1 MSTVRK
7 VLFLSAIIIL
17 ITLTA
22 STSPLDDSTLLGN
35 PTRYAIAQ
43 QAAPDHD
50 QPVASRDL
58 PADIRNLP
66 AASSALTAADSEIPN
81 GINFLIEDQSFDLSN
96 PSAAYDSSRNEYWV
110 VYEANYY
117 QTIRAARL
125 SAQGRVLSTID
136 VAYHSSQVLKN
147 PDLAYNSATGA
158 FLVVWDY
165 YDGSRNRIYGRIL
178 DPNGVLGPETNLGTG
193 VALRDRYK
201 PAVAYA
207 STSDKFMVVWESV
220 VWQSAGTYDV
230 EAQIVTSYGTLENE
244 NFFVAIGNVDFIHYE
259 PDLAYNRSRNEY
271 LVAWVQEEKD
281 ISQTD
286 IFARRVTAN
295 GVILDGTAITIG
307 YHTTPETG
315 PVVAAIP
322 TVPNYGMYAVAWELH
337 YSEIDSDIYA
347 RGVTGLGVAN
357 SVVQVTASGDH
368 EQYPAI
374 VGNEARDQ
382 FLVSWTGPY
391 PAPYINTG
399 IWTRPLLLDGSLTS
413 QRTLVAGLYADHSA
427 LAASNT
433 GINLLT
439 YQDPNLFVPV
449 TLDIWGYL
457 WIYRSYMPIVTK

>member
-1 MSTVRK
+1 
-7 VLFLSAIIIL
+7 
-17 ITLTA
+17 
-22 STSPLDDSTLLGN
+22 LDNSTLREY
-35 PTRYAIAQ
+35 PTRDAIVQ
-43 QAAPDHD
+43 QAA
-50 QPVASRDL
+50 AGRDL
-58 PADIRNLP
+58 PAGGSTQI
-66 AASSALTAADSEIPN
+66 TADSGIPS
-81 GINFLIEDQSFDLSN
+81 GINFLIEDLSYDLSN

-110 VYEANYY
+110 VYEANYK

-125 SAQGRVLSTID
+125 SAQGRVLAYTDI
-136 VAYHSSQVLKN
+136 AYHPSQVLKN

-165 YDGSRNRIYGRIL
+165 YDGSRNHIYGRIL
-178 DPNGVLGPETNLGTG
+178 DPVGVLGPETNLGTG
-193 VALRDRYK
+193 PALRDRYK

-220 VWQSAGTYDV
+220 VWQSGGTYDV

-244 NFFVAIGNVDFIHYE
+244 NFLVAPGTTSFIHYE

-271 LVAWVQEEKD
+271 LVAWVQEEKA

-315 PVVAAIP
+315 PAVAAIP
-322 TVPNYGMYAVAWELH
+322 TVPNFGMYAVAWELH
-337 YSEIDSDIYA
+337 YSESDSDIYA
-347 RGVTGLGVAN
+347 RGVTGLGVTN
-357 SVVQVTASGDH
+357 SVVQVTASGDD

-374 VGNEARDQ
+374 VGNETTDQ

-391 PAPYINTG
+391 PDPFINIG
-399 IWTRPLLLDGSLTS
+399 IWTRPLLLDGTPTS
-413 QRTLVAGLYADHSA
+413 QRTLVAGIFADHSA
-427 LAASNT
+427 LAASGT
-433 GINLLT
+433 GVNLLT
-439 YQDPNLFVPV
+439 YQDPNLFIPV

-457 WIYRSYMPIVTK
+457 WIYHSYMPIITK